1 MIIIYAVLSHFD
13 FVTKFTVKNLN
24 KDFTNTGRH
33 HFVKVFHKILFFLKD
48 GFPGHGL
55 IEIDNLFYNYI
66 SLVGNMRLWW
76 RRCSYRAHLTSFI
89 E

>member
-1 MIIIYAVLSHFD
+1 MPWKLRVFSES
-13 FVTKFTVKNLN
+13 TVPKSW
-24 KDFTNTGRH
+24 
-33 HFVKVFHKILFFLKD
+33 IFLKD
-48 GFPGHGL
+48 GFPYSGEYGL